1 MKIFFCL
8 FFAFTLYAKDII
20 GSIDKLDFPD
30 FNLQNIESRIDSG
43 ATNSSLH
50 CTNIEKIDDNFVK
63 FNVLGNKSFIKP
75 ISKMKE
81 VKSSNG
87 VSQNRFFIKTQIV
100 IFGKTYIS
108 ELSLNDRTNMSYP
121 FLLGRDILIQDF
133 IVDVSKKNLSFN
145 LKESIKD

>member
-1 MKIFFCL
+1 MKIFFFL
-8 FFAFTLYAKDII
+8 FLFISLYSKDII
-20 GSIDKLDFPD
+20 GSIDKLDLLD
-30 FNLQNIESRIDSG
+30 LNLQNLETRVDTG

-63 FNVLGNKSFIKP
+63 FKVLGDKFFVKP
-75 ISKMKE
+75 ISKIKE

-87 VSQNRFFIKTQIV
+87 VSQNRFFIKTQII

-108 ELSLNDRTNMSYP
+108 ELSLNDRSSMSYP
-121 FLLGRDILIQDF
+121 LLLGRDILVQDF
-133 IVDVSKKNLSFN
+133 IVDVSQKNLSFN